1 MEKILKEFL
10 AESLE
15 KIEAAQLTRKTICYD
30 KANLINF
37 TSNDYLGLGQKKIS
51 TLSEPI
57 SIGSTGSRI
66 TTGTNPIHE
75 ELETYLANWKGT
87 EAALSFNCGYMANLG
102 TLGALLN
109 PRDVVFSDE
118 LNHSCI
124 NEGIRLSG
132 AKKFFYKHNDIS
144 HLEELLKKHRH
155 QSQKAIVVTNTV
167 FSMDGDRAR
176 IKEIVA
182 LKDKYEFSIYV
193 DEAHS
198 SGIYGSNG
206 SGLIKE
212 LIEQGEI
219 KKGDIEI
226 HMGTFSKAVA
236 VEGGYI
242 AGSRDLI
249 NFLKNTAKSFIF
261 TTAFS
266 PLIAKLILEN
276 LKEIISDSTP
286 RMKLHKNIKYFR
298 EKLLASKIKKENW
311 SNESTS
317 IFAIRVGDTVATLN
331 AATALLKEGLLVM
344 PIRKPSVPF
353 PRLRVTLSA
362 MHSEDDIDKLID
374 CLLKLISQR
383 GQIETNSSL

>member
-1 MEKILKEFL
+1 MNLQKFL
-10 AESLE
+10 ADSLK
-15 KIEAAQLTRKTICYD
+15 KIEEAHLTRKTICYD
-30 KANLINF
+30 KENLISF
-37 TSNDYLGLGQKKIS
+37 TSNDYLGLGQKRVS
-51 TLSEPI
+51 SFPEPML
-57 SIGSTGSRI
+57 IGSTGSRI

-109 PRDVVFSDE
+109 PRDVIFSDE

-132 AKKFFYKHNDIS
+132 AKKFFYKHNDIK
-144 HLEELLKKHRH
+144 HLEELLEKHRNKGK
-155 QSQKAIVVTNTV
+155 KAIVITNTV

-182 LKDKYEFSIYV
+182 LKNKYEFSIYV

-198 SGIYGSNG
+198 SGIFGSNG
-206 SGLIKE
+206 AGFIKE
-212 LIEQGEI
+212 LVERAEI
-219 KKGDIEI
+219 SKDDVEI

-266 PLIAKLILEN
+266 PLIAQLILNN
-276 LKEIISDSTP
+276 LKEITNNP
-286 RMKLHKNIKYFR
+286 ALRTKLHSNIEYFR
-298 EKLLASKIKKENW
+298 NKLLNSNIKKENW

-317 IFAIRVGDTVATLN
+317 IFAIRVGDTEETLKAAATLLEN
-331 AATALLKEGLLVM
+331 GLLVM
-344 PIRKPSVPF
+344 AIRKPSVPF

-362 MHSEDDIDKLID
+362 MHSEEDIDKLMNV
-374 CLLKLISQR
+374 ISSF
-383 GQIETNSSL
+383 EAS